1 MLLPMLLP
9 LLMLVPML
17 PMPIADADSR
27 AADDRRCCWLMLM
40 LTLLR
45 DHELR
50 DRELNDAGMMSI
62 VWAVS
67 KRGPLSMPM
76 PMPMPCR
83 CHADADADGGGA
95 AAAHVCV
102 FA

>member
-1 MLLPMLLP
+1 MLPMLLP

-50 DRELNDAGMMSI
+50 DRELSEGELMAT

-67 KRGPLSMPM
+67 E
-76 PMPMPCR
+76 CR
-83 CHADADADGGGA
+83 C
-95 AAAHVCV
+95 
-102 FA
+102 